1 MVLPQVNG
9 KFATPNLFCKYTYSN
24 LHKDKAIELM
34 SRLDKNA
41 FGENAAFYFYVVFVD
56 GSTAVRNID
65 KESYSVTIE
74 SSRTVEI
81 YLAFLESFSRLPFTI
96 TIEPKLDTINFILI
110 IIIVLIIFVCVVC
123 IVTLYVLSKKLA
135 KKKNF
140 QVNNQNGD
148 ITTQYV
154 QTGGS
159 NVGLNQEEVIRKQ
172 KLKELEMLLKKVIK
186 PKKYTNE
193 IAHYNFNCTICLEE
207 FNDESTVGVT
217 QCKHVF
223 HYTCL
228 KKWLNQNVLE
238 LRCPNCNYHLT
249 DESKN
254 QSHPNNANNVQ
265 PEPEVRAIHFQAS
278 EEVHIGAQSES
289 VPNNED
295 V

>member
-1 MVLPQVNG
+1 
-9 KFATPNLFCKYTYSN
+9 
-24 LHKDKAIELM
+24 M
-34 SRLDKNA
+34 SILDKNA
-41 FGENAAFYFYVVFVD
+41 FNENAAFYFYVLFVD
-56 GSTAVRNID
+56 GSTAVSNID
-65 KESYSVTIE
+65 EESYTVTIE
-74 SSRTVEI
+74 SSRSVEI
-81 YLAFLESFSRLPFTI
+81 YLAFLESFSKLPFTI
-96 TIEPKLDTINFILI
+96 TIEPKPDTINFILMI
-110 IIIVLIIFVCVVC
+110 LIVLIIFVCVVC
-123 IVTLYVLSKKLA
+123 VVTLYVLTKKLA

-148 ITTQYV
+148 MIAQYV

-159 NVGLNQEEVIRKQ
+159 TQGLNPDEVLRKQ
-172 KLKELEMLLKKVIK
+172 KLKELETLLKKVIK

-193 IAHYNFNCTICLEE
+193 IAQYNFNCTICLEE

-254 QSHPNNANNVQ
+254 KNHPSNANN
-265 PEPEVRAIHFQAS
+265 EPEVRAIHFQAS
-278 EEVHIGAQSES
+278 EGIHIGAPSES
-289 VPNNED
+289 VPANINEE